1 MPFVAEMDIYK
12 LVRFVGMPNP
22 DHILV
27 VEAEGGVEL
36 VFRAGFHSYPSW
48 KWLVLAPDLS
58 VGLSDEV
65 KRLAND
71 RGDVIASDLIIGQP
85 GVLGKFPIIDDG
97 WPTPVITGWRATT
110 VQELQTSRRCGQ

>member
-1 MPFVAEMDIYK
+1 MPFVANQDIYD
-12 LVRFVGMPNP
+12 LVKFTGQPNP

-27 VEAEGGVEL
+27 VKAKGGVEL

-48 KWLVLAPDLS
+48 ERLVLAPDLS

-71 RGDVIASDLIIGQP
+71 SGDVIASELIIGKP
-85 GVLGKFPIIDDG
+85 GVLGKFRIIG
-97 WPTPVITGWRATT
+97 YGLPTPVITGWRATT

>member
-12 LVRFVGMPNP
+12 LVRFEGMPNP

-27 VEAEGGVEL
+27 VKAKGGVEL

-48 KWLVLAPDLS
+48 QRLVLAPDLS
-58 VGLSDEV
+58 VGLSDEF

-71 RGDVIASDLIIGQP
+71 SRDVIASKLIIGKP
-85 GVLGKFPIIDDG
+85 GVLGRFPIIGDG

-110 VQELQTSRRCGQ
+110 VQELQATRRYG